1 MEKVT
6 IRLAKSLIGRG
17 KEQIAVAHSLGLNR
31 PGEVTEQPDNAATQG
46 KIAKI
51 AHLVVVTK
59 GIMQGGASMKLH
71 ELKAS
76 AGARKAVTR
85 KGRGAGSGNGK
96 TAGFGHK
103 GQKARSGVK
112 KAGFEG
118 GQMPLQRR
126 LPKRGFNNIFATK
139 YVTIKVSDLEKFEAG
154 ATVDTEAL
162 LKAGII
168 SKTLDGV
175 KVLGNGELTKAV
187 NVKVAAYTA
196 SAKEKIEKAGGKAE
210 VM

>member
-1 MEKVT
+1 
-6 IRLAKSLIGRG
+6 
-17 KEQIAVAHSLGLNR
+17 
-31 PGEVTEQPDNAATQG
+31 
-46 KIAKI
+46 
-51 AHLVVVTK
+51 
-59 GIMQGGASMKLH
+59 MKLH

-76 AGARKAVTR
+76 KGANTPATR

-126 LPKRGFNNIFATK
+126 LPKRGFNNIFATQ
-139 YVTIKVSDLEKFEAG
+139 YATIKVSDLDKFEAG
-154 ATVDTEAL
+154 AVVDAQAL
-162 LKAGII
+162 LEKDII
-168 SKTLDGV
+168 NKTLDGV
-175 KVLGNGELTKAV
+175 KVLGNGEVTKAV
-187 NVKVAAYTA
+187 TVKVAAYTA

-210 VM
+210 VI